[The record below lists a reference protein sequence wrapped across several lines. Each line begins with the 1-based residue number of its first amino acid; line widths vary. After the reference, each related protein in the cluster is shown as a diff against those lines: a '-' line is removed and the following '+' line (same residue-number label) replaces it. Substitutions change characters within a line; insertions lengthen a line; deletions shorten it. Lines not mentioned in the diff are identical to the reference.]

1 MHCVHAWLKW
11 ELILSCPGRY
21 CIKSIKPPPKN
32 PWSWLLG
39 SAFIEIINIFFFQIQ
54 RLNVSFWRS
63 SDKST
68 SWIKMLL
75 KCRLLQRLV
84 APSSHS
90 QDSREGC
97 CTLERLNTSAECTP
111 ALICDGR
118 EDNRGLISSY
128 QDIKHLPEHF

>member
-1 MHCVHAWLKW
+1 MCACMIEVRINLELPW
-11 ELILSCPGRY
+11 EILY
-21 CIKSIKPPPKN
+21 KVNQTKKKP

-39 SAFIEIINIFFFQIQ
+39 SAFIEIINIFFFQIL
-54 RLNVSFWRS
+54 RLKVSFWRS

-84 APSSHS
+84 APTSHS

>member
-21 CIKSIKPPPKN
+21 CIKSIKPPQKPMIMTSRLCIHWNYKH
-32 PWSWLLG
+32 
-39 SAFIEIINIFFFQIQ
+39 FFFQIQ
-54 RLNVSFWRS
+54 RLKVSFWRS

-84 APSSHS
+84 APTSHS